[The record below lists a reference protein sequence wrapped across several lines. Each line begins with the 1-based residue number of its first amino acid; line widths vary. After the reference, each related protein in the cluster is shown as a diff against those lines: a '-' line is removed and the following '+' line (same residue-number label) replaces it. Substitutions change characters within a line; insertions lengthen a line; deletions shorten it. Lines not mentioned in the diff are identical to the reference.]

1 MIPKAKLKYY
11 SSLRQKKYRDKEAKF
26 IVEGKRLIKELLQS
40 NFDIESVFLTNKF
53 ENNNPELVKT
63 IKEKSLAV
71 YILDD
76 KDLNKI
82 TDTDSPQGIAA
93 TIKKKEKNSTEFEFP
108 NKIVALDTVSDPGN
122 VGTIIRNCDWFG
134 IDLILISKGS
144 ADIYN
149 PKTLRSTMGSFF
161 HIAVNDN
168 VDLSKKLEN
177 LKTKG
182 YKIICADLKGKN
194 VYKFTFPEKYVIVF
208 SNEAHGPAEEIISIA
223 DKKITIPRFG
233 NAESL
238 NAASSS
244 AVILSEQCKMKID
257 K

>member
-11 SSLRQKKYRDKEAKF
+11 SSLHQKKYRDKEAKF

-40 NFDIESVFLTNKF
+40 DFDIESVFLTNKF
-53 ENNNPELVKT
+53 EDDNREFVET
-63 IKEKSLAV
+63 IKEKSLAT
-71 YILDD
+71 YILD
-76 KDLNKI
+76 NKEFNRI
-82 TDTDSPQGIAA
+82 TDTDNPQGIAA
-93 TIKKKEKNSTEFEFP
+93 IVKKKGKDSTEFKFP
-108 NKIVALDTVSDPGN
+108 NIIVALDTVSDPGN

-144 ADIYN
+144 ADLYN
-149 PKTLRSTMGSFF
+149 SKTLRSTMGSFF
-161 HIAVNDN
+161 HVAVNDN
-168 VDLSKKLEN
+168 VDLPKKLGN
-177 LKTKG
+177 LKKKG
-182 YKIICADLKGKN
+182 YKIICADLQGEN
-194 VYKFTFPEKYVIVF
+194 IYKFIFPEKYVIVF

-238 NAASSS
+238 NVASSS
-244 AVILSEQCKMKID
+244 AVILSELRRIKFD

>member
-1 MIPKAKLKYY
+1 MISKAKLKHYL
-11 SSLRQKKYRDKEAKF
+11 SLHQKKYRDKEAKF
-26 IVEGKRLIKELLQS
+26 IVEGKRLIEELLQS
-40 NFDIESVFLTNKF
+40 NFDIESILLTNKF
-53 ENNNPELVKT
+53 GNNNPKLVKT
-63 IKEKSLAV
+63 IEEKSLRV

-82 TDTDSPQGIAA
+82 TDTDNPQGIAA
-93 TIKKKEKNSTEFEFP
+93 IVKKEKINSTEFEFP

-134 IDLILISKGS
+134 IDLMLISKGS

-149 PKTLRSTMGSFF
+149 SKTIRSTMGSFF
-161 HIAVNDN
+161 HVAVNDN
-168 VDLSKKLEN
+168 VDLPKKLEN

-182 YKIICADLKGKN
+182 YKIICTDLQGEN

-223 DKKITIPRFG
+223 DKKVTIPRFG

-238 NAASSS
+238 NVASSS
-244 AVILSEQCKMKID
+244 AVILSEQCKMKFD